1 MSRKWPLIIQS
12 VKGQGRGKTTVSL
25 VESKYAKQLYHGTSQ
40 PSGSIPAPHSRGYMP
55 KSQSRDWLSKLRTLW
70 FSSVPS
76 LQMPGDTSSEATT
89 VSVHSVHIPSN
100 SSFNDHHI
108 IQG

>member
-1 MSRKWPLIIQS
+1 MPNSY
-12 VKGQGRGKTTVSL
+12 TT
-25 VESKYAKQLYHGTSQ
+25 EHHSQ
-40 PSGSIPAPHSRGYMP
+40 VWSTPAPHSRGYMP

-76 LQMPGDTSSEATT
+76 VQMPGDTSSKATT
-89 VSVHSVHIPSN
+89 VSVHIPSN

-108 IQG
+108 IQGYIPY